1 MAFQSWVI
9 REGTTTVRA
18 DGTPRCLSGNQSGLA
33 GLPPSLPLPGC
44 LLRWEY
50 FFLSSLLS
58 GSGFYRDTGEIN
70 LTSTGLLL
78 LPITVLQDISQ
89 IDSAGLQGVLV
100 TKTQCDI
107 LP

>member
-1 MAFQSWVI
+1 MI

-33 GLPPSLPLPGC
+33 GLPSSLPLPGC

-50 FFLSSLLS
+50 FLFSILLS

-70 LTSTGLLL
+70 LTHTGLLL
-78 LPITVLQDISQ
+78 LPIIVFT
-89 IDSAGLQGVLV
+89 GF
-100 TKTQCDI
+100 KTNKLAPVFQEC
-107 LP
+107 